1 MNQIEKIVDEME
13 WALVKVKGDSIS
25 TVTDTTG
32 EMGRA
37 HVLPVTLPK
46 VLFTWSWGPQ
56 VGKVTLLGEVTRPSI

>member
-32 EMGRA
+32 EMG

-46 VLFTWSWGPQ
+46 GLFTWSWGPQ
-56 VGKVTLLGEVTRPSI
+56 VGKVNLLGGVTRPSI

>member
-37 HVLPVTLPK
+37 HVLPVTLPNIRAC
-46 VLFTWSWGPQ
+46 LPG
-56 VGKVTLLGEVTRPSI
+56 VGVPR

>member
-25 TVTDTTG
+25 TVTDITG

-46 VLFTWSWGPQ
+46 GLFTWSWGPQ
-56 VGKVTLLGEVTRPSI
+56 VGKVTLLGGVTRPSI